1 MVQKGAP
8 MLSDDKSGLHIQVY
22 NYVLD
27 QIFQQKLSYGQKISE
42 EEIAQSLNVSRTP
55 IREALR
61 KLESDGLVE
70 ILPKR
75 FAQIVTLT
83 EDDMRQLG
91 TVKLQLDFLAAQLA
105 VHHGS
110 NSDFAALERTNESM
124 ADALARDDHYQLL
137 RQDAEFHQAYIR
149 ISGNALLV
157 RFHHQLQTRISL
169 FQSISLREKPDMM
182 SHSLEDHQAII
193 DALYSRDVNN
203 LLHVIVPHIVRF
215 YNIDA
220 SVYSLMLA
228 DFSNGRNSIPPSTT
242 QLTH

>member
-42 EEIAQSLNVSRTP
+42 EEIAQNLNVSRTP

-228 DFSNGRNSIPPSTT
+228 DFSNGRNPIPPSTT

>member
-1 MVQKGAP
+1 

-27 QIFQQKLSYGQKISE
+27 QICQQKLSYGQKISD

-228 DFSNGRNSIPPSTT
+228 DFSNGRNPILPSTT

>member
-1 MVQKGAP
+1 MVQKGAS

>member
-1 MVQKGAP
+1 MP
-8 MLSDDKSGLHIQVY
+8 LDDKSGLHAQVY

-27 QIFQQKLSYGQKISE
+27 QIFHQKFSYGQKISE

-83 EDDMRQLG
+83 ADDMRQMG

-110 NSDFAALERTNESM
+110 NSDFTSLERTNE
-124 ADALARDDHYQLL
+124 ALGKALADHDPYNTL
-137 RQDAEFHQAYIR
+137 RLDAQFHQEYMA
-149 ISGNALLV
+149 ISGNDPLV
-157 RFHHQLQTRISL
+157 RFQHQLQTRISL
-169 FQSISLREKPDMM
+169 YQSISLREKPDMM
-182 SHSLEDHQAII
+182 SHSLEEHQAII
-193 DALYSRDVNN
+193 DALYSRDISR

-215 YNIDA
+215 YDIDA

-228 DFSNGRNSIPPSTT
+228 DFGGGRTPIPPDAAR
-242 QLTH
+242 LVP

>member
-1 MVQKGAP
+1 
-8 MLSDDKSGLHIQVY
+8 MLSDEKSGLHIQVY

-149 ISGNALLV
+149 ISGNAL
-157 RFHHQLQTRISL
+157 
-169 FQSISLREKPDMM
+169 
-182 SHSLEDHQAII
+182 
-193 DALYSRDVNN
+193 YSRDVNN

>member
-1 MVQKGAP
+1 